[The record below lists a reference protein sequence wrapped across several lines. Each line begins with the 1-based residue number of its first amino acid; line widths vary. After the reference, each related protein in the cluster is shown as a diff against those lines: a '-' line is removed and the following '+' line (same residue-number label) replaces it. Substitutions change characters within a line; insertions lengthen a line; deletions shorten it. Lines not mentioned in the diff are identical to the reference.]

1 MELTLFL
8 ENGETFKFD
17 NANILSENND
27 FIVFN
32 YISMSTGKKKRA
44 TINATKIL
52 GMAISIEE
60 DSK

>member
-44 TINATKIL
+44 TINTKKSWEWL
-52 GMAISIEE
+52 FP
-60 DSK
+60 